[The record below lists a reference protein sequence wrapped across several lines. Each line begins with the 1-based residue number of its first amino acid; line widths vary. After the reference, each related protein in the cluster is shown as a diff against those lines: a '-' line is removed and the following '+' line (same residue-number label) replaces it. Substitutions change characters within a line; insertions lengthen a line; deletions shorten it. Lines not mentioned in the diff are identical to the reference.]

1 MTPVEAPSVVGPERP
16 AQAGASASESWAF
29 VQTGVLMA
37 VLLPTLV
44 AAVVFGLYFQAQ
56 SHWLA
61 DPDAQDYA
69 QLGRQIAAGR
79 GPTTYFMPWNG
90 LDFLARRD
98 TSAAATES
106 AAPSPGAP
114 PWPNVVRFPLTPALM
129 AFGFAIFGP
138 GDEAAHLPAGLAFI
152 LTAGCAGL
160 LGARVYGSWPGL
172 TAGLAAAT
180 LPLLVNYSLT
190 GLTEPLLGLLILGV
204 LTCVLPPSRI
214 RGRGPGGG
222 GSPSPRH
229 GTVGPPAAGLLV
241 LGGTLFGLAILTRYD
256 TALLALPILALWLL
270 PRPDRWRASGL
281 FLGPAFLVVLP
292 WAAYLTVVAGSPL
305 FNLQPGSIATQ
316 AAGLGGG
323 LGWYWPHY
331 LSTLEVW
338 LLDPWRALRL
348 GSGEMLMTPDR
359 LRKAVGLSWTLVG
372 VGACLV
378 AAVRWWRGAGP
389 GALLGVFLVA
399 AVLLRALTVSV
410 VGLNLPRYYVPLA
423 PLLLVVVAGEAL
435 WLARASIGWLSAG
448 GALGRTLLIPAQV
461 AVALLLIVP
470 GLWTIG
476 PYLIPPTQSPGPP
489 SRAGEVEA
497 RPENL
502 SRLAEI
508 VGPSQVVA
516 SNVPWSV
523 AWQADR
529 HAVPLPPTVEA
540 TGDLERRFGLSVD
553 AIYVAG
559 QVAIADAPR
568 SWRAWDDLRRSGAP
582 PPGYVLAES
591 FQNGGRL
598 FVKAR

>member
-1 MTPVEAPSVVGPERP
+1 VG
-16 AQAGASASESWAF
+16 
-29 VQTGVLMA
+29 LA

-44 AAVVFGLYFQAQ
+44 AAAVFIAYFQAQ
-56 SHWLA
+56 PHWLA

-79 GPTTYFMPWNG
+79 GPTTAYMPWNG
-90 LDFLARRD
+90 LDYLAERGR
-98 TSAAATES
+98 ATVDGD
-106 AAPSPGAP
+106 GAP
-114 PWPNVVRFPLTPALM
+114 NWPNIVRFPLTPFLM
-129 AFGFAIFGP
+129 GFGFLVFGP
-138 GDEAAHLPAGLAFI
+138 SDEAVHLPAGLAFI
-152 LTAGCAGL
+152 LTAGCAAW
-160 LGARVYGSWPGL
+160 LGTRVYGAWAGL
-172 TAGLAAAT
+172 TAGLTAAF
-180 LPLLVNYSLT
+180 LPVLVNYSLT

-204 LTCVLPPSRI
+204 LACVVR
-214 RGRGPGGG
+214 RTGPH
-222 GSPSPRH
+222 PSPRP
-229 GTVGPPAAGLLV
+229 GGEGARPPSPPGRGVGGGGLLV
-241 LGGTLFGLAILTRYD
+241 LGGSLFGLAVLNRYD
-256 TALLALPILALWLL
+256 TALLALPILVLWLL

-281 FLGPAFLVVLP
+281 FLGPALLVVLP

-316 AAGLGGG
+316 AAGIGGG

-331 LSTLEVW
+331 FSTLEVW
-338 LLDPWRALRL
+338 LLDPSRALRL

-359 LRKAVGLSWTLVG
+359 LRKAVGLSWTLAG

-378 AAVRWWRGAGP
+378 AAVRWWRGADP
-389 GALLGVFLVA
+389 GAVLGVFLAA
-399 AVLLRALTVSV
+399 AVLLRALTVSA

-435 WLARASIGWLSAG
+435 WLARASIGWLSAS

-489 SRAGEVEA
+489 STAGEVEA

-502 SRLAEI
+502 ARLAEI
-508 VGPSQVVA
+508 VGPGQVVA

-529 HAVPLPPTVEA
+529 RAVPLPPTVEA
-540 TGDLERRFGLSVD
+540 TGDLEHRFGLGID

-559 QVAIADAPR
+559 QVAISDAPR
-568 SWRAWDDLRRSGAP
+568 SWRTWDELRRRGVP

-591 FQNGGRL
+591 FPNGGRL
-598 FVKAR
+598 FVKD

>member
-1 MTPVEAPSVVGPERP
+1 
-16 AQAGASASESWAF
+16 
-29 VQTGVLMA
+29 
-37 VLLPTLV
+37 
-44 AAVVFGLYFQAQ
+44 
-56 SHWLA
+56 
-61 DPDAQDYA
+61 
-69 QLGRQIAAGR
+69 
-79 GPTTYFMPWNG
+79 MPWNG
-90 LDFLARRD
+90 LDYLAERGR
-98 TSAAATES
+98 ATVDGDD
-106 AAPSPGAP
+106 API
-114 PWPNVVRFPLTPALM
+114 WPNIVRFPLTPFLM
-129 AFGFAIFGP
+129 GFGFLVFGP
-138 GDEAAHLPAGLAFI
+138 SDEAVHLPAGLAFI
-152 LTAGCAGL
+152 LTAGCAAW
-160 LGARVYGSWPGL
+160 LGTRVYGAWAGL
-172 TAGLAAAT
+172 TAGLTAAF
-180 LPLLVNYSLT
+180 LPVLVNYSLT

-204 LTCVLPPSRI
+204 LACLVRLPSPSQ
-214 RGRGPGGG
+214 GRGEKRPHGRHDGGAGGG
-222 GSPSPRH
+222 
-229 GTVGPPAAGLLV
+229 GLLV
-241 LGGTLFGLAILTRYD
+241 LGGVLFGLAVLNRYD

-331 LSTLEVW
+331 LSTFEVW
-338 LLDPWRALRL
+338 LLDPARALRL

-359 LRKAVGLSWTLVG
+359 LRKAVGLSWTLAG

-378 AAVRWWRGAGP
+378 AAVRWWRGADP
-389 GALLGVFLVA
+389 GAVLGVFLVA
-399 AVLLRALTVSV
+399 AVLLRALTVSA
-410 VGLNLPRYYVPLA
+410 VGLNLQRYYVPLA

-435 WLARASIGWLSAG
+435 WLARASIGWLSRG
-448 GALGRTLLIPAQV
+448 GALGRALLIPAQ
-461 AVALLLIVP
+461 AGVALLLIAP

-476 PYLIPPTQSPGPP
+476 PFLIPPTQPPGPP
-489 SRAGEVEA
+489 SGAGEVEA

-502 SRLAEI
+502 ARLAEI

-529 HAVPLPPTVEA
+529 RAVPLPPTVEA
-540 TGDLERRFGLSVD
+540 TGDLERRFGISVD

-568 SWRAWDDLRRSGAP
+568 SWRAWDELRRRGTP
-582 PPGYVLAES
+582 PPGYVLAET